1 MSLKQ
6 PAWHVIV
13 LSIAT
18 FKLYFIYWCYKNWR
32 DLSAHNVPQQ
42 TNKPPSGFIESLSP
56 QHLSSFQ
63 DVSPMLRTLGVL
75 IPYVNNYL
83 YLTLALGIARLLPDA
98 SSWPSKHPLAA
109 ACFIVGASIA
119 FDLLAFLGGAW
130 YLLSFISV
138 IPLAIV
144 QHWLNKYWDA
154 REPKGLLTRHG
165 FTAWEIGAIVTGS
178 VLLGFIAVGFALNLK
193 R

>member
-1 MSLKQ
+1 
-6 PAWHVIV
+6 
-13 LSIAT
+13 
-18 FKLYFIYWCYKNWR
+18 
-32 DLSAHNVPQQ
+32 
-42 TNKPPSGFIESLSP
+42 
-56 QHLSSFQ
+56 
-63 DVSPMLRTLGVL
+63 MLRTLGVL